1 MRLLQQQRPLP
12 LRLLLR
18 VLLRLRPRVLR
29 RLRPLLLA
37 PNLQMLLV
45 YAMTA
50 LMRRPRARV
59 LGVVDTKA

>member
-1 MRLLQQQRPLP
+1 MRRLPQLLRP
-12 LRLLLR
+12 LRLRPWLLPR
-18 VLLRLRPRVLR
+18 VLLRQLRLP
-29 RLRPLLLA
+29 A
-37 PNLQMLLV
+37 PNLQMLPV

>member
-18 VLLRLRPRVLR
+18 VLLRLRP
-29 RLRPLLLA
+29 LLV
-37 PNLQMLLV
+37 PNLQMLPV

-59 LGVVDTKA
+59 PGVVDTKG